1 MAAERRGV
9 RGDGEV
15 RRSAEGETARR
26 KERREKRS
34 VAGLAVVVAI
44 AGAA

>member
-9 RGDGEV
+9 RGGSEG
-15 RRSAEGETARR
+15 RRSAVGETARR

-34 VAGLAVVVAI
+34 VAGLAVAH
-44 AGAA
+44 

>member
-9 RGDGEV
+9 RGGGEGK
-15 RRSAEGETARR
+15 RSWEGGTARR

-34 VAGLAVVVAI
+34 VAGLAVVAI
-44 AGAA
+44 AGSA